1 MPESGRARSTT
12 EPGRS
17 GVQDDGEKQKVERK
31 RYIKGKFNVIQND
44 NACNHY
50 KKHKN
55 SIGRSCGKS
64 EAQLWLCSAVQGLRR
79 HLSGGHEV
87 GLGVAGSLGG

>member
-1 MPESGRARSTT
+1 MYKSTPTDSIPGHAGESGRMRSTT

-17 GVQDDGEKQKVERK
+17 GVQDDGEKQKEERK
-31 RYIKGKFNVIQND
+31 RDIKGKFNVIQND

-55 SIGRSCGKS
+55 SIGESCGKS
-64 EAQLWLCSAVQGLRR
+64 EAKP
-79 HLSGGHEV
+79 
-87 GLGVAGSLGG
+87 